1 MARPIRIEYEG
12 AVYHVTLRGNERK
25 PIFKTDADRERFIR
39 TLSDSV
45 ERFDIRL
52 YLYCLMHNH
61 VHLVLE
67 TPRANLSRFMHRL
80 QTAYT
85 VYFNRRHRRCG
96 HLMQGRFGASLV
108 DEDHYILKLSRYVH
122 LNPVFIR
129 ANKSKSPSERVAILR
144 SYTWSS
150 YRGYIGKCK
159 REDFIDY
166 DPILAMMDG
175 PKRILKSQYRRFVE
189 SGIVDID
196 SAVIYAKQ
204 RSPLCIGSDDSLERI
219 RSLYHELVDSRRRQ
233 EDISFRRMNYSL
245 DSERILSAVCRV
257 LKVDRPELYQ
267 RRRGSLLRPI
277 AAKIL
282 TEYGGL
288 SQRDV
293 GLLLKIGNGA
303 SVSKQIKKISHILAS
318 NQEVQETQK
327 DIRKLLKL
335 KERAD
340 P

>member
-45 ERFDIRL
+45 DRFDIRL

-96 HLMQGRFGASLV
+96 HLMQGRL
-108 DEDHYILKLSRYVH
+108 
-122 LNPVFIR
+122 
-129 ANKSKSPSERVAILR
+129 
-144 SYTWSS
+144 
-150 YRGYIGKCK
+150 
-159 REDFIDY
+159 
-166 DPILAMMDG
+166 
-175 PKRILKSQYRRFVE
+175 
-189 SGIVDID
+189 
-196 SAVIYAKQ
+196 
-204 RSPLCIGSDDSLERI
+204 
-219 RSLYHELVDSRRRQ
+219 
-233 EDISFRRMNYSL
+233 
-245 DSERILSAVCRV
+245 
-257 LKVDRPELYQ
+257 
-267 RRRGSLLRPI
+267 
-277 AAKIL
+277 AAKFL

-293 GLLLKIGNGA
+293 GLLLKIRNGA

-318 NQEVQETQK
+318 NQEVQETHK

-335 KERAD
+335 KERTD